1 MNVISVTE
9 LKNLLDQNLNI
20 QLVDVR
26 TLGEFEFANIGGKH
40 ICLDELEARAGELDF
55 ERALYFLCHHGVRSE
70 YACRIALSL
79 GAKNVFNITGGID
92 AWSNE
97 VDSDI
102 KKY

>member
-1 MNVISVTE
+1 MNVVSVKE
-9 LKNLLDQNLNI
+9 LKNLLDSQEEI

-40 ICLDELEARAGELDF
+40 ICLDELEQRIEELNLEKDI
-55 ERALYFLCHHGVRSE
+55 YFLCHHGVRSE
-70 YACRIALSL
+70 YACRIAHSM
-79 GAKNVFNITGGID
+79 GATAVINVIGGID

-97 VDSDI
+97 IDSDV